1 MAQNRTPIVRLAAAV
16 SALLGVT
23 SGALAQLTPDRLYYG
38 VDRKAP
44 MTVAAPEGGDAEIR
58 LLAADGSVVKT
69 AAAAPGGVDL
79 AALFPIFWE
88 TSPTEVYF
96 AQLVVDGSPL
106 GPAVVID
113 PMISVDKA
121 RMVDPNTLNPTSG
134 RGGKPMFESDIA
146 QMRGQGRPPVTY
158 SGFRAYVDKDVV
170 METSEGTI
178 RVRLRPDIAPNHA
191 WNFRQLVDGGYYTE
205 ILFHRVIPAQNG
217 RPGFVIQVGDPTGLG
232 SGGPGY
238 QIDLEKSSLPHDFG
252 VLSMART
259 GDPDS
264 GGSQIFICLSREATR
279 SLDTLYTGF
288 GQAIAGADTINAIG
302 SVDVGGPRGDR
313 PVNPPVLIRA
323 YLDDAAPYGTGPAPV
338 RAPGTAG
345 GTGAPEPGDR

>member
-1 MAQNRTPIVRLAAAV
+1 MSQTRSPIVRIAAAL

-44 MTVAAPEGGDAEIR
+44 MTVSAPEGGDAEIR
-58 LLAADGSVVKT
+58 LLDADATVVSK

-88 TSPTEVYF
+88 TSPTQVYF
-96 AQLVVDGSPL
+96 AQLYVDGSPL

-113 PMISVDKA
+113 PMISVDRA
-121 RMVDPNTLNPTSG
+121 RMVDPNTLNPTAG
-134 RGGKPMFESDIA
+134 RGGKPMFGSDIA
-146 QMRGQGRPPVTY
+146 RMQGTGQPPVTY

-170 METSEGTI
+170 METTEGVI
-178 RVRLRPDIAPNHA
+178 RVRLRPDVAPNHA

-205 ILFHRVIPAQNG
+205 ILFHRIIPARNG

-238 QIDLEKSSLPHDFG
+238 EIDLEKSSLVHDFG

-279 SLDTLYTGF
+279 SLDGLYTAF
-288 GQAIAGADTINAIG
+288 GQTIAGADTIEALG

-323 YLDDAAPYGTGPAPV
+323 YLADAAPYGTGPAPV
-338 RAPGTAG
+338 HESDDL
-345 GTGAPEPGDR
+345 GTGEVPEPGDR